1 MQFNFIEKRLKLRV
15 SITDVL
21 VKVYQVSFAK
31 SQEYDKQLSTYKQI
45 SF

>member
-31 SQEYDKQLSTYKQI
+31 LHEYDKQLNTYKQI

>member
-31 SQEYDKQLSTYKQI
+31 WHEYDKQLNAYKQI